1 MRAAALV
8 LAGGL
13 LVAGPLV
20 AASPASAAEVA
31 RPDVTVP
38 ALPGVPAAALL
49 AHGRVL
55 VLRPGSLEIA
65 LDGRVRRTVAVRQ
78 PLDLTQLP
86 ALVGDPSYAVR
97 TAPDGLL
104 LGAVLLQR
112 PGTRVV
118 ASGVRLELADTGGA
132 GPARLTGTRAAVDL
146 SGVTVT
152 ASSALGVAA
161 TPGARIV
168 TAGLRYLHDS
178 DVRLQDVVL
187 RGLGTPGRAGLPA
200 VRAGGGSRVRLT
212 GITLEAGGRG
222 VQLDQ
227 PGPLDIEG
235 LTADHATGDVIR
247 VVGGS
252 GARLS
257 GIRTTGTAG
266 AAVRLRATIGTTLTG
281 LSSTGDTR
289 ALIATDVDGLDA
301 AGVSASGSGLLVGGR
316 RVELVSPR
324 VDAPAVALQVEGAT
338 GVVVHGG
345 SLRGTAA
352 VRADAQSMGVR
363 LEGVTTRGR
372 VTRSVGVYG
381 GTVDDPARAAAP
393 AATPAH
399 PAAAGEPWWAA
410 RLRGA
415 GAVALVVLGG
425 GLLLEVLR
433 GRRRDGR
440 TAHRDAGVVTA
451 ADGSPD
457 DGLALDL
464 GEAGRL

>member
-281 LSSTGDTR
+281 LSSTGDTAR
-289 ALIATDVDGLDA
+289 SSPRTSTASTPPACRRPDRGCSWEGGASSWCRRGSTHPRWHCRSRVPPGWSCTA
-301 AGVSASGSGLLVGGR
+301 AACAGR
-316 RVELVSPR
+316 RPS
-324 VDAPAVALQVEGAT
+324 AP
-338 GVVVHGG
+338 
-345 SLRGTAA
+345 
-352 VRADAQSMGVR
+352 
-363 LEGVTTRGR
+363 
-372 VTRSVGVYG
+372 TRSRWACGW
-381 GTVDDPARAAAP
+381 RAS
-393 AATPAH
+393 
-399 PAAAGEPWWAA
+399 
-410 RLRGA
+410 RR
-415 GAVALVVLGG
+415 GG
-425 GLLLEVLR
+425 G
-433 GRRRDGR
+433 
-440 TAHRDAGVVTA
+440 
-451 ADGSPD
+451 
-457 DGLALDL
+457 
-464 GEAGRL
+464 